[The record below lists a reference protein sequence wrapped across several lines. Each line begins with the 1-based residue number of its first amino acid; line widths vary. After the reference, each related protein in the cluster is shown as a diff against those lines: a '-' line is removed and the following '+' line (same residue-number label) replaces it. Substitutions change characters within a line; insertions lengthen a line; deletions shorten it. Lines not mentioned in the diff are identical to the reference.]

1 MAAYIVHSRALGKG
15 HGVKYGGVYSMEW
28 EAIGKYIKNVRKWET
43 SANKLCKLGGNKL
56 GIIYATHC
64 AHQIAKKYVLPPPHY
79 QPPKMKII
87 EHFGWLPP
95 HLIWCQEFI
104 FPPIF
109 IIIFWPNFM
118 VGTWIVGMLFVTLI
132 WCCYVILLWDGFEAR
147 FVYTYGFFSKK
158 R

>member
-1 MAAYIVHSRALGKG
+1 MSFFDWPIKNKCDQTLGIPKINVLLSLPFGCLHSRALGKG

-28 EAIGKYIKNVRKWET
+28 EAIGKYIKNLRKWET

-87 EHFGWLPP
+87 EHFG
-95 HLIWCQEFI
+95 
-104 FPPIF
+104 
-109 IIIFWPNFM
+109 
-118 VGTWIVGMLFVTLI
+118 
-132 WCCYVILLWDGFEAR
+132 
-147 FVYTYGFFSKK
+147 
-158 R
+158 